1 MYGTVARIQI
11 KPGAEAQLDQLSRD
25 FGSLKI
31 PGFIA
36 SYVYQTGPQEC
47 YLTVLFDSRQSYVA
61 NAESPEQNARFQEMR
76 ALFTADPE
84 WHDGEIISA
93 VTPG

>member
-1 MYGTVARIQI
+1 MYGTVAKIQI
-11 KPGAEAQLDQLSRD
+11 KPGAEKQLDQLSRD
-25 FGSLKI
+25 FGRLRV

-47 YLTVLFDSRQSYVA
+47 YLIVLFDSKASYVA
-61 NAESPEQNARFQEMR
+61 NAESPEQNARYQEMR
-76 ALFTADPE
+76 ALFAADPE